1 MATAIPIST
10 CDAPRSVGFSPTRH
24 RARKRA
30 SLESLDSGAQ
40 DVRAAATGASQD
52 GAGVGG
58 LRFELMANAVVTESA
73 ISKKLSLQA
82 KRQV

>member
-1 MATAIPIST
+1 VLSSDRSIPARET
-10 CDAPRSVGFSPTRH
+10 CAPPQQAPH
-24 RARKRA
+24 
-30 SLESLDSGAQ
+30 
-40 DVRAAATGASQD
+40 